1 MNLDDYKDFFVNRK
15 RKSSPISGIMGKIT
29 RGKKPNDFETL
40 THDPKRR
47 IVMIMG
53 PDGLEHILGKSG
65 FETLVE
71 IGYTQDHIH
80 HLVDQGFQFKLV
92 IFLPSKSCLLAT
104 WENAAK
110 LASEVYPKV
119 KNKIYSKLDGLQRI
133 PFEQIEKDSSLIWGE
148 IEKIGESNLN
158 FITYRRF
165 KQSKGTL
172 IDVRAFF
179 YYTLH
184 FRELFSGDGYIYNQN
199 GEKRSKEYIC
209 LNQKLKKFK
218 DYRLVDME
226 VSL

>member
-1 MNLDDYKDFFVNRK
+1 MVFDVYKDLFLNQKVE
-15 RKSSPISGIMGKIT
+15 PIKDIMGKIT
-29 RGKKPNDFETL
+29 RGKKPKDFDTL
-40 THDPKRR
+40 THDPTRK

-65 FETLVE
+65 LETLVE

-80 HLVDQGFQFKLV
+80 HLIDQGFQFKLV

-119 KNKIYSKLDGLQRI
+119 KKKIYSKLDELKRI
-133 PFEQIEKDSSLIWGE
+133 PFEQIEKDSALIWGE
-148 IEKIGESNLN
+148 IDKSGESDPN
-158 FITYRRF
+158 FMTYKRF
-165 KQSKGTL
+165 KQSRGTL
-172 IDVRAFF
+172 IEVRAFF

-184 FRELFSGDGYIYNQN
+184 FRELFSGDGYIYNQK

-218 DYRLVDME
+218 DYRLVDIE